1 MIQSALYSSSI
12 SFTKTTQVS
21 ISVDFDCFD
30 GLDNVLLFSNLFP
43 IDIDFADQNFN
54 ITEFSFFMESYRFYS
69 NVTSPIYAV
78 TMGLEE
84 SEKTTKDTFMEE
96 VESYMI
102 SKIVNFISLYWF
114 PVLIPI
120 GVVGN
125 ILSFLVMIKPNN
137 RKMSTCI
144 YMAAISINDNIMM
157 YMSSHIYLVSALQI
171 HKWNPIECHWIG
183 LVALFALQ
191 NCTFQIVA
199 MTIDKYIAIKWPHK
213 AATYSTPRRAKRI
226 TASLYAFTLIC
237 NIPNFFLTREIGGQ
251 CVAYSVSSVIA
262 RVYSW
267 FIFVLNAVIPFTL
280 LIYMNYVIVKAVR
293 QSRKMFRTNEET
305 TDGGKNK
312 GMDRRQKTMKSAE
325 NQLTIMLLM
334 VTTLFLILLC
344 PTYFRFIYL
353 AFAKRDTPFEY
364 AKSMLIYQVSSKLYI
379 TNSGI
384 NFFLYCIS
392 GEKFRN
398 DLKEILCCCS
408 ISRPSL
414 RSKDD
419 PLATAIETSTI
430 VSNSSNSTLSQQ
442 FFKG

>member
-1 MIQSALYSSSI
+1 METSI
-12 SFTKTTQVS
+12 YY
-21 ISVDFDCFD
+21 
-30 GLDNVLLFSNLFP
+30 N
-43 IDIDFADQNFN
+43 
-54 ITEFSFFMESYRFYS
+54 
-69 NVTSPIYAV
+69 NVTLSINVITPEWDE
-78 TMGLEE
+78 M
-84 SEKTTKDTFMEE
+84 KTPTKDTFMEE
-96 VESYMI
+96 VEAYMI

-144 YMAAISINDNIMM
+144 YMAAISIDDNIMM

-199 MTIDKYIAIKWPHK
+199 MTLDKYIAIKWPHR
-213 AATYSTPRRAKRI
+213 AAAYSTPRRARGI
-226 TASLYAFTLIC
+226 AASLYAFALFC

-280 LIYMNYVIVKAVR
+280 LIHMNYVIVKAVR
-293 QSRKMFRTNEET
+293 KMFRENEGT
-305 TDGGKNK
+305 AGTSQ
-312 GMDRRQKTMKSAE
+312 GMNRRQKAVKSAE
-325 NQLTIMLLM
+325 SQLTIMLLL
-334 VTTLFLILLC
+334 VTTLFLILLW

-384 NFFLYCIS
+384 NFFLYCLS

-408 ISRPSL
+408 SSSP
-414 RSKDD
+414 
-419 PLATAIETSTI
+419 PLGRKNEPREMATDTST
-430 VSNSSNSTLSQQ
+430 VFTKSSNSTFPNSSVKAEGMIIHIFLMFLSMKICQDQ
-442 FFKG
+442 RELHLR

>member
-1 MIQSALYSSSI
+1 MICLPWVLTSLTRNLTLQFSSFIMETSI
-12 SFTKTTQVS
+12 
-21 ISVDFDCFD
+21 FD
-30 GLDNVLLFSNLFP
+30 N
-43 IDIDFADQNFN
+43 
-54 ITEFSFFMESYRFYS
+54 
-69 NVTSPIYAV
+69 NVTSSINVITPEWDETKIP
-78 TMGLEE
+78 
-84 SEKTTKDTFMEE
+84 TKDTFMEE
-96 VESYMI
+96 VEAYMI

-114 PVLIPI
+114 PILIPI

-144 YMAAISINDNIMM
+144 YMAAISINDNIMI

-199 MTIDKYIAIKWPHK
+199 MTLDKYIAIKWPHR
-213 AATYSTPRRAKRI
+213 AATYSTPRRARGI
-226 TASLYAFTLIC
+226 AASLYPFALFC
-237 NIPNFFLTREIGGQ
+237 NIPIFFLTREIGGQ

-280 LIYMNYVIVKAVR
+280 LIHMNYVIVKGVR
-293 QSRKMFRTNEET
+293 QSRTMFGENEGT
-305 TDGGKNK
+305 AGTSQ
-312 GMDRRQKTMKSAE
+312 GMNRRQKAMKSAE
-325 NQLTIMLLM
+325 SQLTIMLLL
-334 VTTLFLILLC
+334 VTTLFLILLW

-384 NFFLYCIS
+384 FLYCLS

-408 ISRPSL
+408 SSGPSF
-414 RSKDD
+414 RRKNEPREMTTYTSKVF
-419 PLATAIETSTI
+419 AK
-430 VSNSSNSTLSQQ
+430 SSNSNISLQ
-442 FFKG
+442 FGKG